1 MQDPV
6 PPAFPETLTSTKNVI
21 DADLQP
27 HSPIISKSAA
37 PVPDPVPS
45 PPPATSRTRGKTK
58 GNRTP
63 SREPSTSQKSVTFS
77 STTTNPPTSTRPP
90 ILRQL
95 SASRI
100 PKPPKAPPLQNL
112 PQPPVDASVDDLG
125 SFLLPSDSS
134 PSSSILSFTSS
145 LYPNFDDPFL
155 HPLHSNREIRAEP
168 YAAIRNLPH
177 SPKPDSVADPRSS
190 PFLKPERFSPP
201 RNVKKASSHQSFSS
215 KPESIHSGHA
225 PEEGPDK
232 RPRKQRSYHHPR
244 ARQTRPAHLPYSP
257 NFASLVSHGDSP
269 DIASTNRDATAASRR
284 RLFSGPGMRRPTS
297 PADQRDPDLR
307 SVLSLPLEHERTQGV
322 FFPSSKPKSV
332 TTSSLHE
339 SIRDEPSP
347 PPASPE
353 YVPQHILSPAEML
366 QVEASIEA
374 GTDEYL
380 RGRRSRVPSSSTT
393 YSANYPSDMLK
404 DFSFPG
410 GFSPPSSLRT
420 SVEQL
425 FASTECGSGSQ
436 APRRSSST
444 RSREGSSL
452 RLPTRPSAPQ
462 TPFTTPTSPVAGS
475 LYSSPVLTETPH
487 FSLPPPPR
495 PRAQR
500 ALRVTY
506 EAGQGSSA
514 CPYVPLSPPPI
525 RRNTRSNS
533 SLESA
538 IMRRSIMRKPSFLE
552 IEDDFEKEGDRRL
565 GDSFLDL
572 NRESFDTLRSLEPDA
587 QSLIL

>member
-1 MQDPV
+1 M
-6 PPAFPETLTSTKNVI
+6 PENLTSTKNVI
-21 DADLQP
+21 DAADLQP
-27 HSPIISKSAA
+27 HSPVISKSPA
-37 PVPDPVPS
+37 PVPDSIPS
-45 PPPATSRTRGKTK
+45 PSLATSKTRGKTK
-58 GNRTP
+58 GNRTTL
-63 SREPSTSQKSVTFS
+63 SREPSTSQKSVTFG

-100 PKPPKAPPLQNL
+100 PKPPKAPPVQNL
-112 PQPPVDASVDDLG
+112 PQPPVDASIDDLG

-155 HPLHSNREIRAEP
+155 HPLHSNRETRAEP
-168 YAAIRNLPH
+168 YAAIRNLSH
-177 SPKPDSVADPRSS
+177 SPKPDSVAGPRSS
-190 PFLKPERFSPP
+190 PFLKPDRLSPP
-201 RNVKKASSHQSFSS
+201 RNLKKASSHQSFSS
-215 KPESIHSGHA
+215 KPESIRSGRSGYP
-225 PEEGPDK
+225 PEEESDK

-244 ARQTRPAHLPYSP
+244 ARQTRPAHPPYSP
-257 NFASLVSHGDSP
+257 KFASLVSHGDNS
-269 DIASTNRDATAASRR
+269 DSAYTNREATMASRK
-284 RLFSGPGMRRPTS
+284 RLFSGTGMRRPTS
-297 PADQRDPDLR
+297 PTDQRDPDLR
-307 SVLSLPLEHERTQGV
+307 SVLSLPLEHERAQGV

-339 SIRDEPSP
+339 SIRDEPPP

-410 GFSPPSSLRT
+410 GFSPPLSLRT

-425 FASTECGSGSQ
+425 SASTECGSGSQ

-444 RSREGSSL
+444 RSGDRSSL
-452 RLPTRPSAPQ
+452 RLRTRPSTSQ
-462 TPFTTPTSPVAGS
+462 THFTTPTSSVAGS
-475 LYSSPVLTETPH
+475 LYLSPVLTETPH

-500 ALRVTY
+500 ALQVTY
-506 EAGQGSSA
+506 EAGQGLSA

-525 RRNTRSNS
+525 RRNTRSNP

-552 IEDDFEKEGDRRL
+552 IEDDFEKESDRRL

-572 NRESFDTLRSLEPDA
+572 NRESFDTLRSLEPDP
-587 QSLIL
+587 QSFIS